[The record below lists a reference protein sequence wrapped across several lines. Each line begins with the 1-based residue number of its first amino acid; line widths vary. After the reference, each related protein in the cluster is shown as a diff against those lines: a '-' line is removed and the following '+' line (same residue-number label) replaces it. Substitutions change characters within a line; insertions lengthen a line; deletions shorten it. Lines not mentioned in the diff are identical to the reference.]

1 MQAWLFLLVTVIL
14 TAAANLLLKYAATR
28 ARPTTEGLLS
38 ALIEMCTNVPLILG
52 IGFLA
57 IAVISYSIS
66 LRQLNLSI
74 AYPIMTTSVVV
85 LVAFFSAFLFQE
97 PITLTKAVGT
107 VIVICGVIL
116 LSQ

>member
-1 MQAWLFLLVTVIL
+1 MHSWLFLIVTVIL
-14 TAAANLLLKYAATR
+14 TAFANILLKY
-28 ARPTTEGLLS
+28 S
-38 ALIEMCTNVPLILG
+38 ALSPRPPSQGLRETILQMCTNVPLLAG

-57 IAVISYSIS
+57 VAVISYSLS

-85 LVAFFSAFLFQE
+85 IVAIFSAILFAE
-97 PITLTKAVGT
+97 PITLNKIIGT
-107 VIVICGVIL
+107 IIVICGVVL